1 MSRTARTSRH
11 LARPAR
17 PVARRTGSPPRTPRP
32 TRVAVAALEV
42 LALAGLAACSQANAE
57 AGHGAASA
65 PTGALPTAV
74 PAGTTLVVGDPT
86 TQKAVEIAGDDL
98 DSDLG
103 FEIEWANV
111 SGGPATTEAFRAG
124 SLDVGAVADIPPIHA
139 TWTGLDVQIVAAA
152 YREDWQENPIYS
164 FGVAPGVDGVDELE
178 DLRGLRVAYSPGQ
191 AQGAIVLRALEEAGL
206 TQDDVTLVE
215 LPSTGDVY
223 PTALAA
229 KEVDVAPLGGIQVA
243 RYLDAYGS
251 DGAHVVAHGLRD
263 DPSTLYVPSEVLAD
277 PAKAAALRAYVE
289 LWAAAKLWVHDHPE
303 EWKQGYYVEDQ
314 GLSAADADYLVAHAG
329 VPDLPEDWTEPIARH
344 QETIDLLAQAT
355 GNDVLDAADLWDE
368 RFAAVVAE
376 GAAAYRAGAGG

>member
-1 MSRTARTSRH
+1 MSRTARTTRRSAH
-11 LARPAR
+11 PAR
-17 PVARRTGSPPRTPRP
+17 PVSRRTGSPPHARRP
-32 TRVAVAALEV
+32 TRVAVAV
-42 LALAGLAACSQANAE
+42 LAALTLAGPAACSQANAE
-57 AGHGAASA
+57 AGPGAASA
-65 PTGALPTAV
+65 PTGALPTQV

-86 TQKAVEIAGDDL
+86 TQKAVELAGDDL

-139 TWTGLDVQIVAAA
+139 TWTGLDVQIVAAV
-152 YREDWQENPIYS
+152 YREDWQANPIYS
-164 FGVAPGVDGVDELE
+164 FGVAPGVDGVEELE
-178 DLRGLRVAYSPGQ
+178 DFRGLRIAYSPGQ
-191 AQGAIVLRALEEAGL
+191 AQGAIVLRALQEAGL
-206 TQDDVTLVE
+206 EQDDVTLVE

-229 KEVDVAPLGGIQVA
+229 REVDVAPLGGIAVA
-243 RYLDAYGS
+243 RYLDKYGP
-251 DGAHVVAHGLRD
+251 DGAHVVEHGLRD
-263 DPSTLYVPSEVLAD
+263 DPSNLYVPSEVLAD

-289 LWAAAKLWVHDHPE
+289 LWAAAKLWVHDHPQ

-329 VPDLPEDWTEPIARH
+329 IPDLPEDWTEPIARH